1 MKFTIERAPLVKVLE
16 VIGRKAPS
24 KKWRDKQVRL
34 SACAP
39 RVFVE
44 ANESTGGIEALVFED
59 GACFLEHKTFLK
71 LLKMHSPKK
80 NIIVEVDERKI
91 TFASTTLSV
100 SGYSR
105 TVTPPGKFQVF
116 PVTDNWLSQSHTEA
130 VQIQGTK
137 MSIKLPNADKAVVE
151 RDKIVG
157 YLMNIEHRI
166 GASKAHFF
174 ISFGFSAE
182 KWEQLA
188 KALLVHGQTH
198 EVKRVRETDFGPRY
212 EVEGALKTPD
222 GRTPLIR
229 SVWQFDKG
237 AVAPRLITAYPL
249 DAR

>member
-1 MKFTIERAPLVKVLE
+1 MKFTIERAALVKVLE

-24 KKWRDKQVRL
+24 KKWRDKEVRL
-34 SACAP
+34 FACAP

-44 ANESTGGIEALVFED
+44 ANESTGGIEALVLED
-59 GACFLEHKTFLK
+59 GTCFLTHKTFLK

-80 NIIVEVDERKI
+80 NITVEVDEHKI
-91 TFASTTLSV
+91 KFASTTLPI
-100 SGYSR
+100 SGFSR
-105 TVTPPGKFQVF
+105 TVISPGKFKIF
-116 PVTDNWLSQSHTEA
+116 PVTDDWLSQSRTDTT
-130 VQIQGTK
+130 QIHGTK
-137 MSIKLPNADKAVVE
+137 TSIKLPNADKAIVE
-151 RDKIVG
+151 RDKILN

-174 ISFGFSAE
+174 SSFGFSAE

-198 EVKRVRETDFGPRY
+198 EVKRVRETNFGPRY
-212 EVEGALKTPD
+212 EIEGALKTPD
-222 GRTPLIR
+222 GRTPFIR

-249 DAR
+249 GAR